1 MTPRQRLMATLRR
14 QQVDRPAVCLYELNG
29 LDQLSDHTD
38 PYHIYADPSWAPL
51 LELTR
56 ERTDRIVMRSV
67 GCAGD
72 ARLPGA
78 AWHAWEEG
86 GSRHETMRLVAGG
99 RVLTARTRRDRDV
112 DTVWQTEHLLKDAE
126 DLAAYLTLPPLPPPG
141 EPEVRSVHEAE
152 AALGESG
159 IVMIDT
165 PDPLCQAAA
174 LFDMGTFTVLAST
187 EPELFT
193 RLLDRFA
200 AVLLP
205 RTAAIARALPGRLW
219 RIYGPEYAVA
229 PYLHPR
235 WFRRYVVP
243 YDRQMIDA
251 IHGGGGFARIHAHGR
266 VGQVLPDIVGMG
278 ADAIDPLE
286 PPPQGDSHL
295 AQVRAAYPDLALFGN
310 LEIADV
316 EGLEP
321 AQFRP
326 RVEAAL
332 HQGAAGGRPFVLMP
346 SASPYGRQLA
356 PRTLAN
362 YRLLLDLATGLN

>member
-1 MTPRQRLMATLRR
+1 MTPRQRLMATLRGER
-14 QQVDRPAVCLYELNG
+14 VDRPAVCFYELNG
-29 LDQLSDHTD
+29 LDQRSDSAD
-38 PYHIYADPSWAPL
+38 PWHIYADPSWAPL

-56 ERTDRIVMRSV
+56 ERTDRIVMRGV

-72 ARLPGA
+72 GAMPGLERRT
-78 AWHAWEEG
+78 WVED
-86 GSRHETMRLVAGG
+86 GSRHETVRLIAAG
-99 RVLTARTRRDRDV
+99 RVLTARSRRDRDV

-126 DLAAYLTLPPLPPPG
+126 DLAAYLTLPPLSPPG
-141 EPEVRSVHEAE
+141 NPDPQSVLKAE
-152 AALGESG
+152 AAIGESG

-200 AVLLP
+200 AALLP

-243 YDRQMIDA
+243 YDRQMIEA
-251 IHGGGGFARIHAHGR
+251 IHAGGGFARIHAHGR
-266 VGQVLPDIVGMG
+266 VGQVLPDIVAMG

-286 PPPQGDSHL
+286 PPPQGDSLL
-295 AQVRAAYPDLALFGN
+295 AQVRAAHPDLVLFGN
-310 LEIADV
+310 LEIADI

-321 AQFRP
+321 AEFRP
-326 RVEAAL
+326 RIEAAL

-346 SASPYGRQLA
+346 SASPYGRRLS

-362 YRLLLDLATGLN
+362 YRQLVDLAVGLN